1 MLAGAL
7 LCVFLGA
14 GIGACLRWG
23 LHLWLTPLMP
33 AMPLGTLTANLIGG
47 YLAGAAI
54 AFFSLRADLPPEA
67 RLFATTGFLGG
78 LTTFSAFSA
87 EVVEAVLRGDV
98 GWAVAGLFAHVGGSL
113 ALTLLGLWSVRW
125 ILAPA

>member
-33 AMPLGTLTANLIGG
+33 AMPLGTLTANLVGG
-47 YLAGAAI
+47 YLAGAAMGV
-54 AFFSLRADLPPEA
+54 FSLRPDLPPDV

-98 GWAVAGLFAHVGGSL
+98 GWAMAGLFANVGGSL
-113 ALTLLGLWSVRW
+113 VLTLLGLWSVRW